1 MIKEIENVYI
11 KAIRD
16 LGFSL
21 FWNAEEL
28 FDEIKNSQSADI
40 TLHLAYGE
48 IATISVNKNNMNFI
62 TFERGFKNKHVHETE
77 QKG

>member
-1 MIKEIENVYI
+1 MNDVENIYI

-40 TLHLAYGE
+40 TLHLEYGE
-48 IATISVNKNNMNFI
+48 IATISVNKYGMNFI
-62 TFERGFKNKHVHETE
+62 TFEREFKNKRVRDTE